1 MDTEAGWIEEARGGS
16 AEAFS
21 RLVRLHHAPIRA
33 YLARYVRDR
42 ETADDLA
49 QETFLSAFRSLPTW
63 RGDAPLRMWLLGI
76 ARNRALTHLRDDERR
91 RAHVAESV
99 DAMVASLLT
108 RRIENDVPA
117 AHERKLAAL
126 RSCLDALPPDGAGMV
141 DEFYFK
147 GRTAVEMAQES
158 GRKESAVWMALMR
171 ARLALRRCVEGK
183 LATEGTT

>member
-1 MDTEAGWIEEARGGS
+1 MDNEAGWVEEARGGS

-33 YLARYVRDR
+33 YLSRYVRDR

-63 RGDAPLRMWLLGI
+63 RGDAPMRMWLLGI
-76 ARNRALTHLRDDERR
+76 ARNRALTHLRDAERR
-91 RAHVAESV
+91 RAHIAESI
-99 DAMVASLLT
+99 DAIVASLLT

-117 AHERKLAAL
+117 VHERRLAAL
-126 RSCLDALPPDGAGMV
+126 RACLETLPAASAGMV

-147 GRTAVEMAQES
+147 GRTAVEMARES
-158 GRKESAVWMALMR
+158 GKKESAIWMALLR
-171 ARLALRRCVEGK
+171 ARLALRQCVEGR
-183 LATEGTT
+183 LATEAGR

>member
-1 MDTEAGWIEEARGGS
+1 MDNEAGWVEEARGGS
-16 AEAFS
+16 AEAFAK
-21 RLVRLHHAPIRA
+21 LVRLHHAPVRA
-33 YLARYVRDR
+33 YLGRYVRDR

-49 QETFLSAFRSLPTW
+49 QESFLSAWRTLSTF

-91 RAHVAESV
+91 RAHHAETV
-99 DAMVASLLT
+99 DAIVASLLT
-108 RRIENDVPA
+108 RKIENDVPA

-126 RSCLDALPPDGAGMV
+126 RACLGALPAASAGIV

-147 GRTAVEMAQES
+147 GRTAVELAQSS

-171 ARLALRRCVEGK
+171 ARLALRQCVEGK
-183 LATEGTT
+183 LATEAGR